1 MEFSTLTLQ
10 ERERLAYIAGE
21 TKLAK
26 MLAEHDDMEH
36 ELDEAHGE
44 IQKLSDELDSK
55 VYGQ

>member
-26 MLAEHDDMEH
+26 MLAEHDDMQYELEETQRELH
-36 ELDEAHGE
+36 ELEDM
-44 IQKLSDELDSK
+44 Q
-55 VYGQ
+55 

>member
-26 MLAEHDDMEH
+26 MLAEHDDMQYELEEAERTISSMQS
-36 ELDEAHGE
+36 ELD
-44 IQKLSDELDSK
+44 QS
-55 VYGQ
+55 

>member
-26 MLAEHDDMEH
+26 MLAEQIDMERDL
-36 ELDEAHGE
+36 EDAYEQLDQANDDLQRLEE
-44 IQKLSDELDSK
+44 QS
-55 VYGQ
+55 